1 MFLLQAIT
9 GLQHVQVVSLIA
21 KTGKD
26 KRKEKAYLIMN
37 TIPLDQTSIRPDGR
51 KRVPWLGRRI
61 GKLLRK
67 RSSSNRVKKRPS
79 LFRRMKSGTKSMD
92 TGSYSSSS
100 GTPSPRRSES
110 MKDRLQRS
118 LKKGTSSSTKRK
130 QAPVSPLARSTSPI
144 ALTTMITPTCSPP
157 GSTQNLNQQATP
169 PNSPPIITTRPE
181 RHSMFV
187 ESNLLSTRK
196 SMSISE
202 LFPKRTSPH
211 TSPLLKRAVSPS
223 PETHMKVSSRA
234 RRSST
239 LERSSNIKI
248 KKKTSGSVSYL

>member
-1 MFLLQAIT
+1 
-9 GLQHVQVVSLIA
+9 
-21 KTGKD
+21 
-26 KRKEKAYLIMN
+26 
-37 TIPLDQTSIRPDGR
+37 
-51 KRVPWLGRRI
+51 
-61 GKLLRK
+61 
-67 RSSSNRVKKRPS
+67 
-79 LFRRMKSGTKSMD
+79 MD

-110 MKDRLQRS
+110 MTDKIHRS
-118 LKKGTSSSTKRK
+118 WKKGTSSSTKRK

-157 GSTQNLNQQATP
+157 GSTQNLTQQATP

-181 RHSMFV
+181 RHSMFA

-202 LFPKRTSPH
+202 LFPKQRTSPH

-223 PETHMKVSSRA
+223 PETHMKVSTRA

-248 KKKTSGSVSYL
+248 KKKTGSVSYL

>member
-1 MFLLQAIT
+1 MFKWSVLLLRQERT
-9 GLQHVQVVSLIA
+9 
-21 KTGKD
+21 KE
-26 KRKEKAYLIMN
+26 KEKAYLIMN

-130 QAPVSPLARSTSPI
+130 QASTCFSSCTEHFTYCANHHDHTDLQSQVTVRSKAQHSGYITYTMGNTSI
-144 ALTTMITPTCSPP
+144 LP
-157 GSTQNLNQQATP
+157 GSDVIIATP
-169 PNSPPIITTRPE
+169 
-181 RHSMFV
+181 
-187 ESNLLSTRK
+187 
-196 SMSISE
+196 
-202 LFPKRTSPH
+202 
-211 TSPLLKRAVSPS
+211 
-223 PETHMKVSSRA
+223 
-234 RRSST
+234 
-239 LERSSNIKI
+239 
-248 KKKTSGSVSYL
+248 